1 MNNSNSIYQVGGS
14 LPADAKT
21 YVCRQADE
29 ELYQALK
36 AGELCYVLNSRQ
48 MGKSSLRVR
57 TMERLQR
64 EGIACA
70 AIDITAI
77 GTQEVTIKKWYGGFI
92 RSLANSFDLSGEFNL
107 RAWFKECDYLP
118 PVQLFTEFIEQVLL
132 VKKTSQIVIFIDE
145 VDSLLNVSFKNDF
158 FAAIRACFNKKAENT
173 EYKRLTFALLGVA
186 TPSDLI
192 NDGRRTSFNIG
203 QPIELTGFQLEET
216 KPLARGL
223 EKIGNPQVLME
234 LVLEWTGGQPFL
246 TQKVCKLLLAV
257 RNPIVPGEEAAYL
270 ENLVR
275 EKIIDNWEAQDE
287 PEHLRTIR
295 NRILQSGENRTGM
308 LLGLC
313 QQIVSQGGI
322 DANDSPER
330 IELRLTGLVVKRDGK
345 LRIYNRIYSEV
356 FNKEWCERILD
367 SLRPYSKSFNA
378 WVASNYLDNSYLL
391 RGEVLQEALNWS
403 VGKCLS
409 SEDYKFLA
417 ACQKVD
423 KREAIEAQRQA
434 NFVLQQTNKKAS
446 YRIRFG
452 SVFLVISLLGVITG
466 LTLTYQKLSE
476 ETLAVAAKNLD
487 RQSKD
492 AIKTFEF
499 QQLKALSYS
508 MSIVQDL
515 KEIAKDGRYP
525 TQKPISDLQII
536 LNNILEQNELKGH
549 TKRIRDANFSP
560 DGKYIVTPS
569 DDGTA
574 RLWDLSGKLIAIL
587 KHDSGLN
594 SAKFSPNG
602 KYILTASDD
611 NTARLWDLSGNL
623 IATLTGHTKT
633 VYRASFSPDGK
644 RIVTASWDKTARIW
658 DLYGKTLAVLEGHE
672 EPVIRAEFTP
682 DGQRIVTASWDKTAR
697 IWDLSGQ
704 ELNVLEGHKKRIS
717 DLIINEEHI
726 VTTSRDSTARVWD
739 LSGELLQKLKHDR
752 SYINDANFSTDGK
765 FIVTAAGSGNET
777 ASVWDLNGEK
787 IAILKGHN
795 GSIFRTSFSP
805 NGKYIVTAS
814 WDGTARLWDLSGQE
828 LAVFKVHKDRVNDA
842 TFSPNGNY
850 IVTTSDDK
858 TARIWNISSKQ
869 LAKLDKHKSTE
880 VDELLAQGCLWL
892 KDYLNNHPEATKEL
906 HVCDRDS

>member
-1 MNNSNSIYQVGGS
+1 M
-14 LPADAKT
+14 AAK
-21 YVCRQADE
+21 
-29 ELYQALK
+29 
-36 AGELCYVLNSRQ
+36 
-48 MGKSSLRVR
+48 
-57 TMERLQR
+57 
-64 EGIACA
+64 
-70 AIDITAI
+70 
-77 GTQEVTIKKWYGGFI
+77 
-92 RSLANSFDLSGEFNL
+92 
-107 RAWFKECDYLP
+107 
-118 PVQLFTEFIEQVLL
+118 
-132 VKKTSQIVIFIDE
+132 
-145 VDSLLNVSFKNDF
+145 
-158 FAAIRACFNKKAENT
+158 
-173 EYKRLTFALLGVA
+173 
-186 TPSDLI
+186 
-192 NDGRRTSFNIG
+192 
-203 QPIELTGFQLEET
+203 
-216 KPLARGL
+216 
-223 EKIGNPQVLME
+223 
-234 LVLEWTGGQPFL
+234 
-246 TQKVCKLLLAV
+246 
-257 RNPIVPGEEAAYL
+257 
-270 ENLVR
+270 
-275 EKIIDNWEAQDE
+275 
-287 PEHLRTIR
+287 
-295 NRILQSGENRTGM
+295 
-308 LLGLC
+308 
-313 QQIVSQGGI
+313 
-322 DANDSPER
+322 
-330 IELRLTGLVVKRDGK
+330 
-345 LRIYNRIYSEV
+345 
-356 FNKEWCERILD
+356 
-367 SLRPYSKSFNA
+367 RPYSESFNA

-658 DLYGKTLAVLEGHE
+658 DL
-672 EPVIRAEFTP
+672 
-682 DGQRIVTASWDKTAR
+682 
-697 IWDLSGQ
+697 SGQ

-842 TFSPNGNY
+842 TFSHT
-850 IVTTSDDK
+850 VFM
-858 TARIWNISSKQ
+858 
-869 LAKLDKHKSTE
+869 
-880 VDELLAQGCLWL
+880 
-892 KDYLNNHPEATKEL
+892 YLENEIGRA
-906 HVCDRDS
+906 HV